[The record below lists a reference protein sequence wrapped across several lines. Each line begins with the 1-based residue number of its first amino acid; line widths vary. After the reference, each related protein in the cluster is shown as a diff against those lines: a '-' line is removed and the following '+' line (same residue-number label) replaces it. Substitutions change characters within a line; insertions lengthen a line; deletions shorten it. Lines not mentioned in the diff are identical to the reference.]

1 MADFPFLPR
10 GPAEESFAPGA
21 DGTRIHY
28 SVWNPPKPAAG
39 AAPDAPPPHTL
50 VLCDGIG
57 CDGYAWKYLIR
68 HFQRTCRIIH
78 WQYRGHGKSGLP
90 QDRTRTTFDDICSD
104 LAAVLHATKTTRAV
118 MVGHSM
124 GVQVC
129 LEYHRRHPEQVSA
142 LVLMLG
148 SHGMPLDTFHDSKIL
163 RRVIP
168 AMLQAAREFP
178 EAMGVIWRLLSGGE
192 LAYQLATRTE
202 VNGLLIRREDFM
214 PYFDHLAGMDPRLFL
229 TMLLNAGD
237 HSAFDHLRDIDVP
250 TLIVAGTADTF
261 TPYWLSEEMNDR
273 IPNSE
278 MLTIPGGTHA
288 ATIEQ
293 PELIELRLER
303 FLARLPK
310 GAEKKAHAEEKAAAQ
325 ALEEKAAAHAPEEKA
340 PAGEKA
346 KLHSVA
352 G

>member
-28 SVWNPPKPAAG
+28 SVWNPPKPAAS
-39 AAPDAPPPHTL
+39 AAPDDPPAHTL
-50 VLCDGIG
+50 VLSDGIG
-57 CDGYAWKYLIR
+57 CAGYAWKYLIR

-90 QDRTRTTFDDICSD
+90 QDRTRTTFDDICGD
-104 LAAVLHATKTTRAV
+104 LAAVLHATKTRRAV
-118 MVGHSM
+118 LVGHSM

-178 EAMGVIWRLLSGGE
+178 EAMGVIWRLFAGGE

-214 PYFDHLAGMDPRLFL
+214 PYFEHLAGMDPRLFL

-237 HSAFDHLRDIDVP
+237 HSAFDHLADIDIP

-273 IPNSE
+273 IANSE

-303 FLARLPK
+303 FLARLPRVA
-310 GAEKKAHAEEKAAAQ
+310 GAPAQ
-325 ALEEKAAAHAPEEKA
+325 K
-340 PAGEKA
+340 AGEKA
-346 KLHSVA
+346 QEQAGKPAQLHSVA

>member
-28 SVWNPPKPAAG
+28 SVWNPPRPGVG
-39 AAPDAPPPHTL
+39 AAPDTAAAEPHTL
-50 VLCDGIG
+50 VLTDGIG

-90 QDRTRTTFDDICSD
+90 QDPTRTTFDDLCGD
-104 LAAVLHATKTTRAV
+104 LAAVLRATKTTRAV
-118 MVGHSM
+118 LVGHSM

-129 LEYHRRHPEQVSA
+129 LEYHRRHPEQVTA

-178 EAMGVIWRLLSGGE
+178 EAMGLIWRLASGGE
-192 LAYQLATRTE
+192 FAYQLATRTE

-214 PYFDHLAGMDPRLFL
+214 PYFEHLAGMDPRLFL

-237 HSAFDHLRDIDVP
+237 HSAFDHLPEIDVP

-303 FLARLPK
+303 FLARLPTVA
-310 GAEKKAHAEEKAAAQ
+310 AEKVREQAAPTQ
-325 ALEEKAAAHAPEEKA
+325 
-340 PAGEKA
+340 
-346 KLHSVA
+346 LHSVA

>member
-1 MADFPFLPR
+1 MADFPFLAR

-28 SVWNPPKPAAG
+28 SVWNPPAPATSATES
-39 AAPDAPPPHTL
+39 AAAPHTL

-57 CDGYAWKYLIR
+57 CDGYAWKYLVR

-90 QDRTRTTFDDICSD
+90 QDRSRTTFDDLCGD
-104 LAAVLHATKTTRAV
+104 LAAVLRATKTSRAV
-118 MVGHSM
+118 LVGHSM

-129 LEYHRRHPEQVSA
+129 LEYHRRHPEQVAA

-148 SHGMPLDTFHDSKIL
+148 SHGMPLDTFHDSKVL
-163 RRVIP
+163 RRVVP
-168 AMLQAAREFP
+168 AMLTAAQEFP
-178 EAMGVIWRLLSGGE
+178 EAMGVIWRLFSGGE
-192 LAYQLATRTE
+192 FAYQLATRTE
-202 VNGLLIRREDFM
+202 VNGLLIQREDFR

-229 TMLLNAGD
+229 TMLLNAGE
-237 HSAFDHLRDIDVP
+237 HSAYDHLPDIHIP

-303 FLARLPK
+303 FLARLAK
-310 GAEKKAHAEEKAAAQ
+310 GQAEAGKAQ
-325 ALEEKAAAHAPEEKA
+325 
-340 PAGEKA
+340 
-346 KLHSVA
+346 LHSVA